1 MSEKPRI
8 VGWKILVVVAAVIVI
23 VVALS
28 SIKNSDRPATTPA
41 PPTAT
46 TAVTASENVLET
58 AAALSRLALVYL
70 NTDESNREYWRR
82 AVELLSEQDSVTLTE
97 STDMNI
103 TIDHQGTPVTL
114 YRSALEAVA
123 TESCLTKFQRKPADE
138 AVTRI
143 MDTWELQRPWEA
155 AQLQQAALE
164 TKCPRA

>member
-70 NTDESNREYWRR
+70 NTDESNRAYWRR

-97 STDMNI
+97 SADMNI
-103 TIDHQGTPVTL
+103 SIDHQGTL

-123 TESCLTKFQRKPADE
+123 TESCLTKFQRKPAAE

-143 MDTWELQRPWEA
+143 MDNWELQHPWEA

-164 TKCPRA
+164 TKSPRA